1 MEFDKNDNLPR
12 KSRNNNPANHQE
24 DSRDITDDE
33 KESDSDFM
41 EEMDKIVYFEDLDQ
55 KYKGANI
62 NYTGK
67 IKGLSK
73 EH

>member
-1 MEFDKNDNLPR
+1 MQFDKNEDFPAKKR
-12 KSRNNNPANHQE
+12 FTPANHQE

-41 EEMDKIVYFEDLDQ
+41 EGLDKIVYFEDMDQ

-73 EH
+73 

>member
-1 MEFDKNDNLPR
+1 MAVSTVQVTR
-12 KSRNNNPANHQE
+12 RGSRAQ

-41 EEMDKIVYFEDLDQ
+41 EGLDKIVYFEDMDQ

-73 EH
+73 